1 MSEPPDDVDPDT
13 GIDPDAAARA
23 LFVDDRELHRRLFGP
38 SLGWKRFKATLK
50 IWECE
55 GCPRVNELTR
65 TRFYPAVVEWL
76 HAQYGRRGAHENFL
90 AEEAQDGPENFG
102 NGENN
107 ATTRE
112 SAGPQTRPGP
122 QGRNATV
129 VLDGETSRA
138 RPDGLSRLVHPPAAR
153 R

>member
-1 MSEPPDDVDPDT
+1 MGEPPDNPDT
-13 GIDPDAAARA
+13 RA

-38 SLGWKRFKATLK
+38 SLGWDRFKATLK
-50 IWECE
+50 IWERE

-76 HAQYGRRGAHENFL
+76 HAQYGRRGAHENLL
-90 AEEAQDGPENFG
+90 AEEAQDGPEDFG
-102 NGENN
+102 SGEN

-112 SAGPQTRPGP
+112 SPRPQTRPRP
-122 QGRNATV
+122 QGRNDTL
-129 VLDGETSRA
+129 VLDGTASR
-138 RPDGLSRLVHPPAAR
+138 PKSNGLPRLGDPAPAR